1 MLTSDK
7 ITSIFCFIDDMLKE
21 TGHKEYKNRKVS
33 DSEVLTTGLI
43 SALYFKGHLEHSMSF
58 MKITGAIP
66 NMLEKSRFSRRL
78 HKLMDL
84 LLSLFIQ
91 LGKYIKDIIGA
102 SNYIIDSFPVPVCHN
117 IRISRS
123 KLLKGEQYR
132 GYKASM
138 RQYFYGIKVQV
149 ITTESG
155 LPVEFC
161 FVPGSEHDVKALAKL
176 SLELPPESSIY
187 GDSAYTDYLSEADL
201 LEADGVKLMIQR
213 KSNSKKPD
221 NPWITYI
228 KQHFRKK
235 IETTFSE
242 IKGLFPNKI
251 HATSTNGFLL
261 KIMLF
266 IVAFTFN
273 KIAT

>member
-1 MLTSDK
+1 M
-7 ITSIFCFIDDMLKE
+7 E
-21 TGHKEYKNRKVS
+21 
-33 DSEVLTTGLI
+33 
-43 SALYFKGHLEHSMSF
+43 
-58 MKITGAIP
+58 
-66 NMLEKSRFSRRL
+66 
-78 HKLMDL
+78 
-84 LLSLFIQ
+84 
-91 LGKYIKDIIGA
+91 
-102 SNYIIDSFPVPVCHN
+102 
-117 IRISRS
+117 
-123 KLLKGEQYR
+123 
-132 GYKASM
+132 
-138 RQYFYGIKVQV
+138 
-149 ITTESG
+149 
-155 LPVEFC
+155 
-161 FVPGSEHDVKALAKL
+161 
-176 SLELPPESSIY
+176 IY
-187 GDSAYTDYLSEADL
+187 
-201 LEADGVKLMIQR
+201 GVKLMIQR